1 MTELSHSARDAHN
14 RADPSPSGPLEPPG
28 ISCLLGDAVAMAKD
42 KSVNRTLQ
50 YQQTLMY
57 GRYTQELGVYAK
69 EEAARLRDGGGLR
82 RNASVRGRTADVLE
96 YQKDPCAKCQLC
108 ASRCQKFLI
117 LRVGEDWIFLILL
130 GLLMALVSWVMD
142 YAIAFCQEAQKWM
155 YAGLDSNLLLQ
166 YLAWVTYPVVL
177 ITFSAGFTQ
186 ILAPQAVGSGIPEM
200 KTILRGVVLKEYLT
214 FKTFVAK
221 VIGLTCA
228 LGSGMPLGKEGP
240 FVHVAS
246 LCAALL
252 SKFMAALFG
261 GIFMEEPFEGS
272 KNELRNTE
280 MLSAAC
286 AVGVGCCFAA
296 PIGGVLFSIEVT
308 STFFAVRNYWR
319 GFFAATFSA
328 FIFRVLAVWNKD
340 EETITALFKTRF
352 RLDFPFDLQELPAFA
367 VLGIA
372 CGFGGALFVYLN
384 RLIVECMR
392 KQKTINKFL
401 LRNPSLPVRRLVYP
415 ALVTLLVSTLT
426 FPPGFGQFMAGQLT
440 QHESLVALFDNRTWC
455 RQGVAEEFDYISHHQ
470 AWRHP
475 QVNVFVTL
483 FLFIVMK
490 FWMSAVA
497 TTMPVPCGAFMPVFL
512 IGAAFGRLVGEVM
525 AAMFPDGIHADGSVY
540 PIVPG
545 GYAVVGAA
553 ALSGAVTHTVS
564 TAVIVFELTGQ
575 ISHILPVMIAVIL
588 ANAVAQALQPSLYD
602 SIIRIKK
609 LPYLPELG
617 MGHHEKYNIRVEDIM
632 VRDVRYITLT
642 SSYRELQEMLLT
654 SQLKTLALVESRG
667 EEEPDLGTDAPVRG
681 RGGSGVLPVPDS
693 MILLGS
699 IERLQLQSLL
709 GQQLGLQRRLEQLQA
724 LAHNNGTQDLLPG
737 PPGPPGDSSP
747 SSPSDSPAGAH
758 ARQAVR
764 FLISTEESSSFS
776 PAASNVQLPLKSAL
790 KTTETPNSSQTL
802 SCADPDKELLEVR
815 HWKSPAPP
823 IAPHKAAGKRV
834 RISVADS
841 AEVEDCMSPSEVS
854 EWEEQQLD
862 EQVDFKNCKID
873 PAPFQLVEQ
882 TSLHKT
888 HTIFSLLGLDHAYV
902 TSMGRLVGV
911 VSLKEL
917 RKAIEGSVTVT
928 GVKVRPPLASFRDC
942 GNSTTVSEV
951 TELHKLCIRHRGLSL
966 PRGPN
971 RPEAKDAPDVSY
983 KEIPVSITDPSDL
996 EQESRRAGGT
1006 SLESVFQ
1013 ESPSLTEDQSEFTY
1027 DCSPSHTEESELA
1040 CDYDPLTHPP
1050 EPDAA
1055 EQEEREGPATKT
1067 DLSGPE
1073 EGGGPAHAEGT
1084 AAAFR
1089 DSSL

>member
-1 MTELSHSARDAHN
+1 M
-14 RADPSPSGPLEPPG
+14 
-28 ISCLLGDAVAMAKD
+28 VKD
-42 KSVNRTLQ
+42 KPVERTLQ

-69 EEAARLRDGGGLR
+69 EEAARLRDGGVRDGGGLR
-82 RNASVRGRTADVLE
+82 RNTSVRSRAGDLLE
-96 YQKDPCAKCQLC
+96 YEKDPCAKCHLC

-117 LRVGEDWIFLILL
+117 SRVGEDWIFLILL

-155 YAGLDSNLLLQ
+155 YGGLDSNMLLQ
-166 YLAWVTYPVVL
+166 YIAWVTYPVVL

-261 GIFMEEPFEGS
+261 GIYMEEPFEGS

-328 FIFRVLAVWNKD
+328 FIFRVLAVWNQE

-455 RQGVAEEFDYISHHQ
+455 RQGVAEEFDYISHHH
-470 AWRHP
+470 AWKHP
-475 QVNVFVTL
+475 QVNVFITL
-483 FLFIVMK
+483 ILFIIMK

-512 IGAAFGRLVGEVM
+512 IGAGFGRLVGEIM
-525 AAMFPDGIHADGSVY
+525 ATMFPDGIHEDGSVY

-632 VRDVRYITLT
+632 VRDVSYITLN
-642 SSYRELQEMLLT
+642 SSYRDLQEMLLT
-654 SQLKTLALVESRG
+654 GQLKTLALVECR
-667 EEEPDLGTDAPVRG
+667 
-681 RGGSGVLPVPDS
+681 DS

-709 GQQLGLQRRLEQLQA
+709 SLQLGHQRRLEYLRE
-724 LAHNNGTQDLLPG
+724 LAQDNGTHDPLPSLTS
-737 PPGPPGDSSP
+737 DSSP
-747 SSPSDSPAGAH
+747 SSPCGQSHLNASTSTG
-758 ARQAVR
+758 ARQGVR
-764 FLISTEESSSFS
+764 FLVSTQEISTEESSSFS
-776 PAASNVQLPLKSAL
+776 PAVSGAQLPLKSAL
-790 KTTETPNSSQTL
+790 KTVSAISETETPNSSQTL
-802 SCADPDKELLEVR
+802 SCADPDKELLE
-815 HWKSPAPP
+815 SPAGPAPP
-823 IAPHKAAGKRV
+823 EKRKPKRV
-834 RISVADS
+834 RISMADS
-841 AEVEDCMSPSEVS
+841 AEVEDCMTPSEIA

-862 EQVDFKNCKID
+862 ELVDFKNCKID

-928 GVKVRPPLASFRDC
+928 GVKVRPPLASFRDS

-951 TELHKLCIRHRGLSL
+951 TELHKLCMRHRGLTL
-966 PRGPN
+966 PREPKPLDGANQSNHPYTDVPITFSDQTN
-971 RPEAKDAPDVSY
+971 LQFETSLGDVSNPLS
-983 KEIPVSITDPSDL
+983 ELVL
-996 EQESRRAGGT
+996 
-1006 SLESVFQ
+1006 Q
-1013 ESPSLTEDQSEFTY
+1013 ESPSFNEDQSQFTF

-1040 CDYDPLTHPP
+1040 CDYDPPTQTP
-1050 EPDAA
+1050 EPEET
-1055 EQEEREGPATKT
+1055 EQELGSPSPNNDQSEPVGEGSTVHLEDRT
-1067 DLSGPE
+1067 E
-1073 EGGGPAHAEGT
+1073 
-1084 AAAFR
+1084 
-1089 DSSL
+1089 

>member
-1 MTELSHSARDAHN
+1 
-14 RADPSPSGPLEPPG
+14 PL
-28 ISCLLGDAVAMAKD
+28 AVAVAA
-42 KSVNRTLQ
+42 VEVEATV
-50 YQQTLMY
+50 MY

-69 EEAARLRDGGGLR
+69 EEAARLRDGGVRDGGGLR
-82 RNASVRGRTADVLE
+82 RNTSVRSRAADLLE
-96 YQKDPCAKCQLC
+96 YEKDPCAKCQMC

-117 LRVGEDWIFLILL
+117 SRVGEDWIFLILL

-155 YAGLDSNLLLQ
+155 YGGLDSNMLLQ
-166 YLAWVTYPVVL
+166 YIAWVTYPVVL

-261 GIFMEEPFEGS
+261 GTYM
-272 KNELRNTE
+272 NELRNTE

-328 FIFRVLAVWNKD
+328 FIFRVLAVWNQE

-367 VLGIA
+367 ILGIA

-401 LRNPSLPVRRLVYP
+401 LRKRLVYP

-455 RQGVAEEFDYISHHQ
+455 RQGVAEEFDYISHSH
-470 AWRHP
+470 AWKHP
-475 QVNVFVTL
+475 QVNVFITL
-483 FLFIVMK
+483 ILFIIMK

-512 IGAAFGRLVGEVM
+512 IGAAFGRLVGEIM

-588 ANAVAQALQPSLYD
+588 ANAVAQSLQPSLYD

-632 VRDVRYITLT
+632 VRDVRFITLT
-642 SSYRELQEMLLT
+642 SSYRDLQEVLLT
-654 SQLKTLALVESRG
+654 GQLKTLALVESR
-667 EEEPDLGTDAPVRG
+667 
-681 RGGSGVLPVPDS
+681 DS

-699 IERLQLQSLL
+699 IERSQLQSLL
-709 GQQLGLQRRLEQLQA
+709 SHQLGRQRRLEHLRQLAQD
-724 LAHNNGTQDLLPG
+724 NGTHDHLPSLAT
-737 PPGPPGDSSP
+737 DSTP
-747 SSPSDSPAGAH
+747 SSPCAH
-758 ARQAVR
+758 THAHINATTNTNTRQGVR
-764 FLISTEESSSFS
+764 FLVST
-776 PAASNVQLPLKSAL
+776 Q
-790 KTTETPNSSQTL
+790 Q
-802 SCADPDKELLEVR
+802 
-815 HWKSPAPP
+815 
-823 IAPHKAAGKRV
+823 IA
-834 RISVADS
+834 
-841 AEVEDCMSPSEVS
+841 

-862 EQVDFKNCKID
+862 MPVDFKNCKID
-873 PAPFQLVEQ
+873 PAPFQLVER

-902 TSMGRLVGV
+902 TSTGRLVGV
-911 VSLKEL
+911 VSLKE
-917 RKAIEGSVTVT
+917 
-928 GVKVRPPLASFRDC
+928 VRMCIDLAV
-942 GNSTTVSEV
+942 VS
-951 TELHKLCIRHRGLSL
+951 
-966 PRGPN
+966 
-971 RPEAKDAPDVSY
+971 AY
-983 KEIPVSITDPSDL
+983 
-996 EQESRRAGGT
+996 
-1006 SLESVFQ
+1006 
-1013 ESPSLTEDQSEFTY
+1013 
-1027 DCSPSHTEESELA
+1027 
-1040 CDYDPLTHPP
+1040 
-1050 EPDAA
+1050 
-1055 EQEEREGPATKT
+1055 
-1067 DLSGPE
+1067 
-1073 EGGGPAHAEGT
+1073 
-1084 AAAFR
+1084 
-1089 DSSL
+1089 

>member
-1 MTELSHSARDAHN
+1 M
-14 RADPSPSGPLEPPG
+14 
-28 ISCLLGDAVAMAKD
+28 VKD
-42 KSVNRTLQ
+42 KAEDRTLQ

-69 EEAARLRDGGGLR
+69 EEAARLRDGGVRDGGGLR
-82 RNASVRGRTADVLE
+82 RNTSVRSRAADLLE
-96 YQKDPCAKCQLC
+96 YEKDPCAKCHLC

-117 LRVGEDWIFLILL
+117 SRVGEDWIFLILL

-155 YAGLDSNLLLQ
+155 YGGLDSNMLLQ
-166 YLAWVTYPVVL
+166 YIAWVTYPVVL

-261 GIFMEEPFEGS
+261 GIFMVRMEEPFEGS

-328 FIFRVLAVWNKD
+328 FIFRVLAVWNQE

-367 VLGIA
+367 ILGIA

-415 ALVTLLVSTLT
+415 ALVTLLISTLT

-455 RQGVAEEFDYISHHQ
+455 RQGVAEEFDYISHHH
-470 AWRHP
+470 AWKHP
-475 QVNVFVTL
+475 QVNVFITL
-483 FLFIVMK
+483 ILFIIMK

-512 IGAAFGRLVGEVM
+512 IGAAFGRLVGEIM
-525 AAMFPDGIHADGSVY
+525 ATMFPDGIHADGSVY

-588 ANAVAQALQPSLYD
+588 ANAVAQSLQPSLYD

-632 VRDVRYITLT
+632 VRDVRYITLN
-642 SSYRELQEMLLT
+642 SSYRDLQEMLLT
-654 SQLKTLALVESRG
+654 GQLKTLALVESR
-667 EEEPDLGTDAPVRG
+667 
-681 RGGSGVLPVPDS
+681 DS

-709 GQQLGLQRRLEQLQA
+709 SLQLGRQRRLEYLRQLAQD
-724 LAHNNGTQDLLPG
+724 NGTQDHLPSLTT
-737 PPGPPGDSSP
+737 DSTP
-747 SSPSDSPAGAH
+747 SSPSAH
-758 ARQAVR
+758 THINASTNTNARQAVR

-776 PAASNVQLPLKSAL
+776 PVVSNVQLPLKSAL
-790 KTTETPNSSQTL
+790 KTVSAISNTETPNSSQTL
-802 SCADPDKELLEVR
+802 SSPDQDNELLE
-815 HWKSPAPP
+815 SPAGPAPP
-823 IAPHKAAGKRV
+823 EKRKPKPKRV
-834 RISVADS
+834 RISMADS
-841 AEVEDCMSPSEVS
+841 TEVEDCMTPSDIV

-862 EQVDFKNCKID
+862 EPVDFKNCKID

-942 GNSTTVSEV
+942 GNSTSVSEV

-966 PRGPN
+966 PREPN
-971 RPEAKDAPDVSY
+971 PPDVEDQPDLPY
-983 KEIPVSITDPSDL
+983 KEIPVNFSDQSNL
-996 EQESRRAGGT
+996 QFET
-1006 SLESVFQ
+1006 SPGDVTNQSSELVLQ
-1013 ESPSLTEDQSEFTY
+1013 ESPSFTEDQSEFTF

-1040 CDYDPLTHPP
+1040 CDYDPPTHTP
-1050 EPDAA
+1050 EPDET
-1055 EQEEREGPATKT
+1055 EQEQGSPSLNK

-1073 EGGGPAHAEGT
+1073 GKGSPAHTEDQ
-1084 AAAFR
+1084 FK
-1089 DSSL
+1089 

>member
-1 MTELSHSARDAHN
+1 LPPPDIYQ
-14 RADPSPSGPLEPPG
+14 RALQVEGPS
-28 ISCLLGDAVAMAKD
+28 
-42 KSVNRTLQ
+42 T
-50 YQQTLMY
+50 MY

-69 EEAARLRDGGGLR
+69 EEAARLRDGGVRDGGGVR
-82 RNASVRGRTADVLE
+82 RNTSVRSRAADLLE
-96 YQKDPCAKCQLC
+96 YEKDPCAKCQLC

-117 LRVGEDWIFLILL
+117 SRVGEDWIFLILL

-155 YAGLDSNLLLQ
+155 YGGLDSNMLLQ
-166 YLAWVTYPVVL
+166 YIAWVTYPVVL

-261 GIFMEEPFEGS
+261 GIYM
-272 KNELRNTE
+272 NELRNTE

-328 FIFRVLAVWNKD
+328 FIFRVLAVWNQE

-367 VLGIA
+367 ILGIA

-401 LRNPSLPVRRLVYP
+401 LRKRLVYP

-455 RQGVAEEFDYISHHQ
+455 RQGVAEEFDYISHHH
-470 AWRHP
+470 AWKHP
-475 QVNVFVTL
+475 QVNVFITL
-483 FLFIVMK
+483 ILFIIMK

-512 IGAAFGRLVGEVM
+512 IGAAFGRLVGEIM
-525 AAMFPDGIHADGSVY
+525 ATMFPDGIHADGSVY

-588 ANAVAQALQPSLYD
+588 ANAVAQSLQPSLYD

-632 VRDVRYITLT
+632 VRDVRFITLNST
-642 SSYRELQEMLLT
+642 YRDLQEMLLT
-654 SQLKTLALVESRG
+654 GQLKTLALVESR
-667 EEEPDLGTDAPVRG
+667 
-681 RGGSGVLPVPDS
+681 DS

-709 GQQLGLQRRLEQLQA
+709 SLQLGRQRRLEYLRQLAQD
-724 LAHNNGTQDLLPG
+724 NGTHDHLPSLTT
-737 PPGPPGDSSP
+737 DSTP
-747 SSPSDSPAGAH
+747 SSPCTHTNLNASANAGA
-758 ARQAVR
+758 
-764 FLISTEESSSFS
+764 
-776 PAASNVQLPLKSAL
+776 
-790 KTTETPNSSQTL
+790 
-802 SCADPDKELLEVR
+802 
-815 HWKSPAPP
+815 
-823 IAPHKAAGKRV
+823 RV
-834 RISVADS
+834 RGRQGWAGAKSGLGWVVAI
-841 AEVEDCMSPSEVS
+841 A

-862 EQVDFKNCKID
+862 EPVDFKNCKID

-928 GVKVRPPLASFRDC
+928 GVKVRPPLASFRDS
-942 GNSTTVSEV
+942 GNTTSVSEV

-966 PRGPN
+966 PREPN
-971 RPEAKDAPDVSY
+971 PPDVEDHRN
-983 KEIPVSITDPSDL
+983 KTCLHP
-996 EQESRRAGGT
+996 GKKCFW
-1006 SLESVFQ
+1006 SL
-1013 ESPSLTEDQSEFTY
+1013 
-1027 DCSPSHTEESELA
+1027 
-1040 CDYDPLTHPP
+1040 
-1050 EPDAA
+1050 
-1055 EQEEREGPATKT
+1055 
-1067 DLSGPE
+1067 
-1073 EGGGPAHAEGT
+1073 
-1084 AAAFR
+1084 
-1089 DSSL
+1089 

>member
-1 MTELSHSARDAHN
+1 MPRPSSLRVKL
-14 RADPSPSGPLEPPG
+14 SPSINQSGPGRHPW
-28 ISCLLGDAVAMAKD
+28 V
-42 KSVNRTLQ
+42 
-50 YQQTLMY
+50 MY

-82 RNASVRGRTADVLE
+82 RSTSVRSRSAELLE
-96 YQKDPCAKCQLC
+96 YEKDPCAKCHVC
-108 ASRCQKFLI
+108 TSRCQKFLI
-117 LRVGEDWIFLILL
+117 SRVGEDWIFLILL
-130 GLLMALVSWVMD
+130 GLVMALRYSW
-142 YAIAFCQEAQKWM
+142 WM
-155 YAGLDSNLLLQ
+155 YGGLNSNMLLQ

-261 GIFMEEPFEGS
+261 GIYM
-272 KNELRNTE
+272 NELRNTE

-328 FIFRVLAVWNKD
+328 FIFRVLAVWNQD

-367 VLGIA
+367 ILGIA

-401 LRNPSLPVRRLVYP
+401 LRKRLVFP
-415 ALVTLLVSTLT
+415 AMVTLIISTLT

-440 QHESLVALFDNRTWC
+440 QHESLVALLDNRTWS
-455 RQGVAEEFDYISHHQ
+455 RQGVAEEFDYISHSH
-470 AWRHP
+470 AWKHP
-475 QVNVFVTL
+475 QVNVFITL
-483 FLFIVMK
+483 IFFIVMK
-490 FWMSAVA
+490 VRVCFKLER
-497 TTMPVPCGAFMPVFL
+497 VFVC
-512 IGAAFGRLVGEVM
+512 AAFGRLVGETM
-525 AAMFPDGIHADGSVY
+525 AVMFPDGIHADGSVY

-588 ANAVAQALQPSLYD
+588 ANAVAQSLQPSLYD

-617 MGHHEKYNIRVEDIM
+617 MGHHEKYNVRVEDIM
-632 VRDVRYITLT
+632 VRDVRYITLS
-642 SSYRELQEMLLT
+642 SSYRDVQEVLLIG
-654 SQLKTLALVESRG
+654 QLKTLALVESR
-667 EEEPDLGTDAPVRG
+667 
-681 RGGSGVLPVPDS
+681 DS

-699 IERLQLQSLL
+699 IERSQLQSLL
-709 GQQLGLQRRLEQLQA
+709 SLQLGPSRRLDHLRRHA
-724 LAHNNGTQDLLPG
+724 KDNDTHTLDTHTHLSNLGTMDNPLS
-737 PPGPPGDSSP
+737 PPCTHTHSNSTSNSARYGVRFVVSVAEVSRT
-747 SSPSDSPAGAH
+747 H
-758 ARQAVR
+758 ARVMR
-764 FLISTEESSSFS
+764 VLN
-776 PAASNVQLPLKSAL
+776 PLP
-790 KTTETPNSSQTL
+790 Q
-802 SCADPDKELLEVR
+802 
-815 HWKSPAPP
+815 
-823 IAPHKAAGKRV
+823 IA
-834 RISVADS
+834 
-841 AEVEDCMSPSEVS
+841 

-862 EQVDFKNCKID
+862 EPVDFNNCKID
-873 PAPFQLVEQ
+873 PAPFQLVER

-902 TSMGRLVGV
+902 TSTGRLVGV
-911 VSLKEL
+911 VSLREL

-928 GVKVRPPLASFRDC
+928 GVKVRPPLASFRDS
-942 GNSTTVSEV
+942 GNNTTNVSEV
-951 TELHKLCIRHRGLSL
+951 TELHKLWNRHREG
-966 PRGPN
+966 
-971 RPEAKDAPDVSY
+971 A
-983 KEIPVSITDPSDL
+983 TD
-996 EQESRRAGGT
+996 
-1006 SLESVFQ
+1006 
-1013 ESPSLTEDQSEFTY
+1013 
-1027 DCSPSHTEESELA
+1027 
-1040 CDYDPLTHPP
+1040 
-1050 EPDAA
+1050 
-1055 EQEEREGPATKT
+1055 
-1067 DLSGPE
+1067 
-1073 EGGGPAHAEGT
+1073 
-1084 AAAFR
+1084 
-1089 DSSL
+1089 DSMVC

>member
-1 MTELSHSARDAHN
+1 M
-14 RADPSPSGPLEPPG
+14 
-28 ISCLLGDAVAMAKD
+28 VKD
-42 KSVNRTLQ
+42 KAENRTLQ

-69 EEAARLRDGGGLR
+69 EEAARLRDGGVRDGGGLR
-82 RNASVRGRTADVLE
+82 RNTSVRSRAADLLE
-96 YQKDPCAKCQLC
+96 YEKDPCSKCQLC

-117 LRVGEDWIFLILL
+117 SRVGEDWIFLILL

-155 YAGLDSNLLLQ
+155 YGGLDSNLLLQ
-166 YLAWVTYPVVL
+166 YIAWVTYPVVL

-252 SKFMAALFG
+252 SKLMAALFG

-328 FIFRVLAVWNKD
+328 FIFRVLAVWNQE

-367 VLGIA
+367 ILGIA

-401 LRNPSLPVRRLVYP
+401 LRKRLVYP

-455 RQGVAEEFDYISHHQ
+455 RQGVAEEFDYISHHH
-470 AWRHP
+470 AWKHP
-475 QVNVFVTL
+475 QVNVFITL
-483 FLFIVMK
+483 ILFIIMK

-588 ANAVAQALQPSLYD
+588 ANAVAQSLQPSLYD

-632 VRDVRYITLT
+632 VRDVRYITLN

-654 SQLKTLALVESRG
+654 GQLKTLALVESR
-667 EEEPDLGTDAPVRG
+667 
-681 RGGSGVLPVPDS
+681 DS

-699 IERLQLQSLL
+699 IERLQLQALL
-709 GQQLGLQRRLEQLQA
+709 SSQLGVQRRLEYLRQLAQD
-724 LAHNNGTQDLLPG
+724 NGTQDHLPSLTT
-737 PPGPPGDSSP
+737 DSTP
-747 SSPSDSPAGAH
+747 SSPCAH
-758 ARQAVR
+758 THTNASTNTRQAVR

-776 PAASNVQLPLKSAL
+776 PVVSNVQLPLKSAL
-790 KTTETPNSSQTL
+790 KTVSAISDTETPNSSQTL
-802 SCADPDKELLEVR
+802 SCADQDKELLE
-815 HWKSPAPP
+815 SPAGPAPP
-823 IAPHKAAGKRV
+823 EKRKPKRV
-834 RISVADS
+834 RISMADS
-841 AEVEDCMSPSEVS
+841 TEVEDCMTPSEIA

-862 EQVDFKNCKID
+862 EPVDFKNCKID

-942 GNSTTVSEV
+942 GNSTNVSEV

-966 PRGPN
+966 PREPN
-971 RPEAKDAPDVSY
+971 LPDVEEQPDLPY
-983 KEIPVSITDPSDL
+983 KEIPVNFQDQSNLQL
-996 EQESRRAGGT
+996 ETGT
-1006 SLESVFQ
+1006 TNPLSELVLQ
-1013 ESPSLTEDQSEFTY
+1013 ESPSFTEDQSEFTF

-1040 CDYDPLTHPP
+1040 CDYDPPTHTP
-1050 EPDAA
+1050 EPDET
-1055 EQEEREGPATKT
+1055 EQEQGSLSLNK
-1067 DLSGPE
+1067 DLSEPE
-1073 EGGGPAHAEGT
+1073 VEGSPAHTE
-1084 AAAFR
+1084 
-1089 DSSL
+1089 DQSE

>member
-1 MTELSHSARDAHN
+1 M
-14 RADPSPSGPLEPPG
+14 
-28 ISCLLGDAVAMAKD
+28 VKD
-42 KSVNRTLQ
+42 KVENRPLQ

-82 RNASVRGRTADVLE
+82 RNASLRNRAADLLD
-96 YQKDPCAKCQLC
+96 YDGDSCAKCQSC
-108 ASRCQKFLI
+108 ASRCQRFLI
-117 LRVGEDWIFLILL
+117 SRVGEDWIFLILL

-155 YAGLDSNLLLQ
+155 YGGLDSNLLLQ
-166 YLAWVTYPVVL
+166 YIAWVTYPVVL

-328 FIFRVLAVWNKD
+328 FIFRVLAVWNQE

-367 VLGIA
+367 ILGIA

-392 KQKTINKFL
+392 RRKSINKLL

-455 RQGVAEEFDYISHHQ
+455 RQGVAEEFDYISHHH
-470 AWRHP
+470 AWKHP
-475 QVNVFVTL
+475 QVNVFITL
-483 FLFIVMK
+483 VLFIIMK

-512 IGAAFGRLVGEVM
+512 IGAAFGRLVGEIM

-588 ANAVAQALQPSLYD
+588 ANAVAQSLQPSLYD

-632 VRDVRYITLT
+632 VRDVRYITLN

-654 SQLKTLALVESRG
+654 GQLKTLALVESR
-667 EEEPDLGTDAPVRG
+667 
-681 RGGSGVLPVPDS
+681 DS

-709 GQQLGLQRRLEQLQA
+709 SLQLGVQQRLECFRQLAQD
-724 LAHNNGTQDLLPG
+724 NGAQDRLTTG
-737 PPGPPGDSSP
+737 SSTP
-747 SSPSDSPAGAH
+747 SSPCSHTHVNSSTNT
-758 ARQAVR
+758 RQAVR
-764 FLISTEESSSFS
+764 FLVSAQEISTEESSSFS
-776 PAASNVQLPLKSAL
+776 PVVSNIQLPLKSAL
-790 KTTETPNSSQTL
+790 KTASAIRTTETPNSSQTL
-802 SCADPDKELLEVR
+802 SCSDQDKELLE
-815 HWKSPAPP
+815 SPAGPASP
-823 IAPHKAAGKRV
+823 EKRKPKRV

-841 AEVEDCMSPSEVS
+841 AEVDDCITPSEIT

-862 EQVDFKNCKID
+862 KPVDFKNCKID

-902 TSMGRLVGV
+902 TSMGRLVGA

-928 GVKVRPPLASFRDC
+928 GVKVRPPLASFRNS
-942 GNSTTVSEV
+942 GNNANVSEV
-951 TELHKLCIRHRGLSL
+951 TELHKLCIRHRGLSF
-966 PRGPN
+966 PREP
-971 RPEAKDAPDVSY
+971 DAPEVGGQPDFAYEES
-983 KEIPVSITDPSDL
+983 PVNFPDQSDL
-996 EQESRRAGGT
+996 QLET
-1006 SLESVFQ
+1006 SPCGIANPSSESVLQ
-1013 ESPSLTEDQSEFTY
+1013 DSPSFTEDQSEFTFDY
-1027 DCSPSHTEESELA
+1027 SPSHTEESELA
-1040 CDYDPLTHPP
+1040 CEYDPPTHTP
-1050 EPDAA
+1050 EPDEADQ
-1055 EQEEREGPATKT
+1055 EQGAQSLNM
-1067 DLSGPE
+1067 DLSEPAGEGISTHPE
-1073 EGGGPAHAEGT
+1073 DPLE
-1084 AAAFR
+1084 
-1089 DSSL
+1089 

>member
-1 MTELSHSARDAHN
+1 MLGQLCVAPQSLGANPESLMTQLA
-14 RADPSPSGPLEPPG
+14 
-28 ISCLLGDAVAMAKD
+28 
-42 KSVNRTLQ
+42 LQ
-50 YQQTLMY
+50 YSTLNHCT
-57 GRYTQELGVYAK
+57 TQEAQG
-69 EEAARLRDGGGLR
+69 ERENGTEGGRERERDGGREKERKVAVYLIGLMYLC
-82 RNASVRGRTADVLE
+82 V
-96 YQKDPCAKCQLC
+96 CA
-108 ASRCQKFLI
+108 
-117 LRVGEDWIFLILL
+117 
-130 GLLMALVSWVMD
+130 
-142 YAIAFCQEAQKWM
+142 AQKWM
-155 YAGLDSNLLLQ
+155 YGGLDSNMLLQ

-186 ILAPQAVGSGIPEM
+186 ILSPQAVGSGIPEM

-252 SKFMAALFG
+252 SKFLAALFG
-261 GIFMEEPFEGS
+261 GLY

-328 FIFRVLAVWNKD
+328 FIFRVLAVWNQD

-367 VLGIA
+367 ILGIA

-401 LRNPSLPVRRLVYP
+401 LRKRLVYP
-415 ALVTLLVSTLT
+415 AMVTLIISTLT

-440 QHESLVALFDNRTWC
+440 QHESLVALLDNRTWC
-455 RQGVAEEFDYISHHQ
+455 RQGVAEEFDYISHSH
-470 AWRHP
+470 AWKHP
-475 QVNVFVTL
+475 QVNVFITL
-483 FLFIVMK
+483 ILFIVMK

-512 IGAAFGRLVGEVM
+512 IGAAFGRLVGETM
-525 AAMFPDGIHADGSVY
+525 AVMFPDGIHADGSVY

-588 ANAVAQALQPSLYD
+588 ANAVAQSLQPSLYD

-632 VRDVRYITLT
+632 VRDVRYITLS
-642 SSYRELQEMLLT
+642 SSYREVQEVLMT
-654 SQLKTLALVESRG
+654 GQLKTLALVES
-667 EEEPDLGTDAPVRG
+667 T
-681 RGGSGVLPVPDS
+681 DS

-699 IERLQLQSLL
+699 IERSQLQSLL
-709 GQQLGLQRRLEQLQA
+709 SLQLGPTRRLDHLRRHAQD
-724 LAHNNGTQDLLPG
+724 NGTHTHTLGAHTHLDTM
-737 PPGPPGDSSP
+737 
-747 SSPSDSPAGAH
+747 DSPPSPPCTH
-758 ARQAVR
+758 THSYTSNSSNTSARHGVR
-764 FLISTEESSSFS
+764 FL
-776 PAASNVQLPLKSAL
+776 V
-790 KTTETPNSSQTL
+790 
-802 SCADPDKELLEVR
+802 
-815 HWKSPAPP
+815 
-823 IAPHKAAGKRV
+823 
-834 RISVADS
+834 SVA
-841 AEVEDCMSPSEVS
+841 EVIWNPLPQIA

-862 EQVDFKNCKID
+862 EPVDFNNCKID
-873 PAPFQLVEQ
+873 PAPFQLVER

-902 TSMGRLVGV
+902 TSTGRLVGV
-911 VSLKEL
+911 VSLRE
-917 RKAIEGSVTVT
+917 V
-928 GVKVRPPLASFRDC
+928 GV
-942 GNSTTVSEV
+942 
-951 TELHKLCIRHRGLSL
+951 
-966 PRGPN
+966 
-971 RPEAKDAPDVSY
+971 
-983 KEIPVSITDPSDL
+983 PV
-996 EQESRRAGGT
+996 
-1006 SLESVFQ
+1006 
-1013 ESPSLTEDQSEFTY
+1013 
-1027 DCSPSHTEESELA
+1027 H
-1040 CDYDPLTHPP
+1040 
-1050 EPDAA
+1050 
-1055 EQEEREGPATKT
+1055 
-1067 DLSGPE
+1067 
-1073 EGGGPAHAEGT
+1073 
-1084 AAAFR
+1084 
-1089 DSSL
+1089 

>member
-1 MTELSHSARDAHN
+1 ME
-14 RADPSPSGPLEPPG
+14 
-28 ISCLLGDAVAMAKD
+28 
-42 KSVNRTLQ
+42 Q
-50 YQQTLMY
+50 MY

-69 EEAARLRDGGGLR
+69 EEAARLRDGGVRDGGGLR
-82 RNASVRGRTADVLE
+82 RNTSVRSRAADLLDYE
-96 YQKDPCAKCQLC
+96 KDPCAKCHLC

-117 LRVGEDWIFLILL
+117 SRVGEDWIFLILL

-155 YAGLDSNLLLQ
+155 YGGLDSNMLLQ
-166 YLAWVTYPVVL
+166 YIAWVTYPVVL

-252 SKFMAALFG
+252 SKFMAPLFG
-261 GIFMEEPFEGS
+261 RIYMEEPFEGS

-328 FIFRVLAVWNKD
+328 FIFRVLAVWNQE

-367 VLGIA
+367 ILGIA

-401 LRNPSLPVRRLVYP
+401 LRKRLVYP

-455 RQGVAEEFDYISHHQ
+455 RHGVAEEFDYISHHNG
-470 AWRHP
+470 WKHP
-475 QVNVFVTL
+475 QVNVFITL
-483 FLFIVMK
+483 ILFIIMK

-512 IGAAFGRLVGEVM
+512 IGAAFGRLVGEIM
-525 AAMFPDGIHADGSVY
+525 ATMFPDGIHADGSVY

-588 ANAVAQALQPSLYD
+588 ANAVAQSLQPSLYD

-632 VRDVRYITLT
+632 VRDVRYITLN
-642 SSYRELQEMLLT
+642 SCYRDLQEMLLT
-654 SQLKTLALVESRG
+654 GQLKTLALVES
-667 EEEPDLGTDAPVRG
+667 
-681 RGGSGVLPVPDS
+681 SDS

-709 GQQLGLQRRLEQLQA
+709 SIQLGRQQRLEYLRQLAQDNGMHDH
-724 LAHNNGTQDLLPG
+724 LASLTT
-737 PPGPPGDSSP
+737 DSTP
-747 SSPSDSPAGAH
+747 SSPCSHTNINASTNTS

-764 FLISTEESSSFS
+764 FLVSTQQISTEESSSFS
-776 PAASNVQLPLKSAL
+776 PVVSNAQLPLKSAL
-790 KTTETPNSSQTL
+790 KTVSAISDTETPNSSQTL
-802 SCADPDKELLEVR
+802 SCADHDKEVLE
-815 HWKSPAPP
+815 SPAGP
-823 IAPHKAAGKRV
+823 APSENRKPKRV
-834 RISVADS
+834 RISMADS
-841 AEVEDCMSPSEVS
+841 TEVEDGMTPSDIA

-862 EQVDFKNCKID
+862 EPVDFKNCKID

-928 GVKVRPPLASFRDC
+928 GVKVRPPLASFRDS
-942 GNSTTVSEV
+942 GNSTSVSEV

-966 PRGPN
+966 PREPN
-971 RPEAKDAPDVSY
+971 PPDVADQPDLSY
-983 KEIPVSITDPSDL
+983 KEIPVNFSDQSNL
-996 EQESRRAGGT
+996 QFET
-1006 SLESVFQ
+1006 SPGDVSSQSSELVLQ
-1013 ESPSLTEDQSEFTY
+1013 ESPSFTEDPSDFTF

-1040 CDYDPLTHPP
+1040 CDYDPPTHTP
-1050 EPDAA
+1050 EPDDT
-1055 EQEEREGPATKT
+1055 EQAQGSPSLNNDQSEPEGQGIPVHTK
-1067 DLSGPE
+1067 DQSE
-1073 EGGGPAHAEGT
+1073 
-1084 AAAFR
+1084 
-1089 DSSL
+1089 

>member
-1 MTELSHSARDAHN
+1 
-14 RADPSPSGPLEPPG
+14 
-28 ISCLLGDAVAMAKD
+28 
-42 KSVNRTLQ
+42 
-50 YQQTLMY
+50 MY

-69 EEAARLRDGGGLR
+69 EEAARLRDGGVRDGGGLR
-82 RNASVRGRTADVLE
+82 RNTSVRSRAADLLE
-96 YQKDPCAKCQLC
+96 YEKDPCAKCHLC

-117 LRVGEDWIFLILL
+117 SRVGEDWIFLILL

-142 YAIAFCQEAQKWM
+142 YAIAFCQEAQNWM
-155 YAGLDSNLLLQ
+155 YGGLDSNLLLQ
-166 YLAWVTYPVVL
+166 YIAWVTYPVVL

-261 GIFMEEPFEGS
+261 GIFM
-272 KNELRNTE
+272 NELRNTE

-328 FIFRVLAVWNKD
+328 FIFRVLAVWNQE

-367 VLGIA
+367 ILGIA

-401 LRNPSLPVRRLVYP
+401 LRKRLVYP

-455 RQGVAEEFDYISHHQ
+455 RQGVAEEFDYISHHH
-470 AWRHP
+470 AWKHP
-475 QVNVFVTL
+475 QVNVFITL
-483 FLFIVMK
+483 ILFIIMK

-512 IGAAFGRLVGEVM
+512 IGAGFGRLVGEIM

-588 ANAVAQALQPSLYD
+588 ANAVAQSLQPSLYD

-632 VRDVRYITLT
+632 VRDVRFITLN

-654 SQLKTLALVESRG
+654 GQLKTLALVESR
-667 EEEPDLGTDAPVRG
+667 
-681 RGGSGVLPVPDS
+681 DS

-709 GQQLGLQRRLEQLQA
+709 SLQLGRKRRLEYLRQLAQD
-724 LAHNNGTQDLLPG
+724 NGTQDHLPSLTT
-737 PPGPPGDSSP
+737 DSTP
-747 SSPSDSPAGAH
+747 SVRGRHGGAGLGRSE
-758 ARQAVR
+758 ARTKQEMYENERLKCRVYT
-764 FLISTEESSSFS
+764 FSVVSS
-776 PAASNVQLPLKSAL
+776 
-790 KTTETPNSSQTL
+790 
-802 SCADPDKELLEVR
+802 
-815 HWKSPAPP
+815 
-823 IAPHKAAGKRV
+823 
-834 RISVADS
+834 
-841 AEVEDCMSPSEVS
+841 VS
-854 EWEEQQLD
+854 LQIGEWEEQQLD
-862 EQVDFKNCKID
+862 EPVDFKNCKID

-942 GNSTTVSEV
+942 GNSTSVSEV

-966 PRGPN
+966 PR
-971 RPEAKDAPDVSY
+971 ETFCLCDIFLY
-983 KEIPVSITDPSDL
+983 CQQIP
-996 EQESRRAGGT
+996 
-1006 SLESVFQ
+1006 
-1013 ESPSLTEDQSEFTY
+1013 
-1027 DCSPSHTEESELA
+1027 
-1040 CDYDPLTHPP
+1040 
-1050 EPDAA
+1050 
-1055 EQEEREGPATKT
+1055 
-1067 DLSGPE
+1067 
-1073 EGGGPAHAEGT
+1073 
-1084 AAAFR
+1084 
-1089 DSSL
+1089 

>member
-1 MTELSHSARDAHN
+1 MFGH
-14 RADPSPSGPLEPPG
+14 
-28 ISCLLGDAVAMAKD
+28 
-42 KSVNRTLQ
+42 
-50 YQQTLMY
+50 
-57 GRYTQELGVYAK
+57 
-69 EEAARLRDGGGLR
+69 
-82 RNASVRGRTADVLE
+82 
-96 YQKDPCAKCQLC
+96 DPCVFPAVCT
-108 ASRCQKFLI
+108 SRCQRFLI
-117 LRVGEDWIFLILL
+117 SRVGEDWIFLILL
-130 GLLMALVSWVMD
+130 GLVMALVSWVMD
-142 YAIAFCQEAQKWM
+142 YTIAFCQQAQKWM
-155 YAGLDSNLLLQ
+155 YGGLDSNMLLQ

-252 SKFMAALFG
+252 SKFMALFG
-261 GIFMEEPFEGS
+261 GIYM
-272 KNELRNTE
+272 NELRNTE

-372 CGFGGALFVYLN
+372 SGFGGALFVYLN
-384 RLIVECMR
+384 RLIVESMR

-401 LRNPSLPVRRLVYP
+401 LKKRLVYP

-440 QHESLVALFDNRTWC
+440 QHESLVALFDNRTWYK
-455 RQGVAEEFDYISHHQ
+455 QGVAEEFEYASHPE
-470 AWRHP
+470 AWKHP
-475 QVNVFVTL
+475 QVSVFITL
-483 FLFIVMK
+483 LLFIVMK

-512 IGAAFGRLVGEVM
+512 IGAAFGRLVGESM
-525 AAMFPDGIHADGSVY
+525 AAVFPEGIHTDSTVY

-588 ANAVAQALQPSLYD
+588 ANAVAQSLQPSLYD
-602 SIIRIKK
+602 SIIRIQK

-617 MGHHEKYNIRVEDIM
+617 WGQEKYNIRVEDIM
-632 VRDVRYITLT
+632 VRDVRYITL
-642 SSYRELQEMLLT
+642 SSTYRDLQEALLAGH
-654 SQLKTLALVESRG
+654 LKTLALVESR
-667 EEEPDLGTDAPVRG
+667 E
-681 RGGSGVLPVPDS
+681 S

-699 IERLQLQSLL
+699 IERSQLQSLL
-709 GQQLGLQRRLEQLQA
+709 SEQLGRARRLEYLRERAQDNG
-724 LAHNNGTQDLLPG
+724 AHVPSFSR
-737 PPGPPGDSSP
+737 DSSP
-747 SSPSDSPAGAH
+747 KASRG
-758 ARQAVR
+758 VR
-764 FLISTEESSSFS
+764 FLISTEESSYS
-776 PAASNVQLPLKSAL
+776 PTLTNSQIPLKSAL
-790 KTTETPNSSQTL
+790 KTVSSISNTETLNSSPSV
-802 SCADPDKELLEVR
+802 SCGEPVKEQEEDGPD
-815 HWKSPAPP
+815 
-823 IAPHKAAGKRV
+823 
-834 RISVADS
+834 
-841 AEVEDCMSPSEVS
+841 VEDDMSTAEIA

-862 EQVDFKNCKID
+862 ESVNFNNCKID
-873 PAPFQLVEQ
+873 PAPFQLVER

-902 TSMGRLVGV
+902 TSTGRLVGV

-928 GVKVRPPLASFRDC
+928 GVKVRPPLASFRDS
-942 GNSTTVSEV
+942 GTSSSVSEV
-951 TELHKLCIRHRGLSL
+951 TELHKLWSRHRSLSL
-966 PRGPN
+966 PREPN
-971 RPEAKDAPDVSY
+971 LPDLG
-983 KEIPVSITDPSDL
+983 DQL
-996 EQESRRAGGT
+996 EQPSEG
-1006 SLESVFQ
+1006 SLVNETDCTELSSQ
-1013 ESPSLTEDQSEFTY
+1013 NSPLHTEDQSEITY
-1027 DCSPSHTEESELA
+1027 ADATPSEEHRSELPCDSDSAHHLEDFSETASEDGLVQNDELA
-1040 CDYDPLTHPP
+1040 CEGSPSIAGDQP
-1050 EPDAA
+1050 E
-1055 EQEEREGPATKT
+1055 
-1067 DLSGPE
+1067 
-1073 EGGGPAHAEGT
+1073 
-1084 AAAFR
+1084 
-1089 DSSL
+1089 

>member
-1 MTELSHSARDAHN
+1 GDLMLL
-14 RADPSPSGPLEPPG
+14 LEQN
-28 ISCLLGDAVAMAKD
+28 LE
-42 KSVNRTLQ
+42 
-50 YQQTLMY
+50 YELMY
-57 GRYTQELGVYAK
+57 GRYTQELGAYAK
-69 EEAARLRDGGGLR
+69 EEAARLREDGALRRGGG
-82 RNASVRGRTADVLE
+82 VRSQTPEQLE
-96 YQKDPCAKCQLC
+96 YEKDPCAKCQREC
-108 ASRCQKFLI
+108 VCRFLI
-117 LRVGEDWIFLILL
+117 SRVGEDWIFLILL

-142 YAIAFCQEAQKWM
+142 YTIAFCQQAQKWM
-155 YAGLDSNLLLQ
+155 YGGLDSNMLLQ

-252 SKFMAALFG
+252 SKFMALFG
-261 GIFMEEPFEGS
+261 GIYL
-272 KNELRNTE
+272 NELRNTE

-352 RLDFPFDLQELPAFA
+352 RLDFPFDLQELPAFV

-372 CGFGGALFVYLN
+372 SGFGGALFVYLN
-384 RLIVECMR
+384 RLIVESMR

-401 LRNPSLPVRRLVYP
+401 LKKRLVYP

-440 QHESLVALFDNRTWC
+440 QHESLVALFDNRTWYK
-455 RQGVAEEFDYISHHQ
+455 QGVAEEFEYSGHPQ
-470 AWRHP
+470 AWKHP
-475 QVNVFVTL
+475 QVSVFITL
-483 FLFIVMK
+483 LLFIVMK

-512 IGAAFGRLVGEVM
+512 IGAAFGRLVGESM
-525 AAMFPDGIHADGSVY
+525 AAVFPDGIHTDSTVY

-588 ANAVAQALQPSLYD
+588 ANAVAQSLQPSLYD
-602 SIIRIKK
+602 SIIRIQK

-617 MGHHEKYNIRVEDIM
+617 WGQEKYNIRVEDIM
-632 VRDVRYITLT
+632 VREVRYITL
-642 SSYRELQEMLLT
+642 SSTYRDLQEALLT
-654 SQLKTLALVESRG
+654 GQLKTLALVESR
-667 EEEPDLGTDAPVRG
+667 
-681 RGGSGVLPVPDS
+681 DS

-699 IERLQLQSLL
+699 TERSQLQSLL
-709 GQQLGLQRRLEQLQA
+709 SEQLGRGRRLEFLRERAQD
-724 LAHNNGTQDLLPG
+724 NGTHVPSFSQ
-737 PPGPPGDSSP
+737 DSSP
-747 SSPSDSPAGAH
+747 KASRGVH
-758 ARQAVR
+758 
-764 FLISTEESSSFS
+764 FLISTEESSYS
-776 PAASNVQLPLKSAL
+776 PTLTNSQIPLKSAL
-790 KTTETPNSSQTL
+790 KTVSSVSNTETLNSTYQNTYTILKPYS
-802 SCADPDKELLEVR
+802 
-815 HWKSPAPP
+815 APP
-823 IAPHKAAGKRV
+823 HEHYPIQSLRYVWSRLSQCIA
-834 RISVADS
+834 
-841 AEVEDCMSPSEVS
+841 

-862 EQVDFKNCKID
+862 EAVNFNNCKID
-873 PAPFQLVEQ
+873 PAPFQLVER

-902 TSMGRLVGV
+902 TSTGRLVGV

-928 GVKVRPPLASFRDC
+928 GVKVRPPLASFRDS
-942 GNSTTVSEV
+942 GTSSSVSEV
-951 TELHKLCIRHRGLSL
+951 TELHKLWSRHKKMSEITKKMQ
-966 PRGPN
+966 N
-971 RPEAKDAPDVSY
+971 FQTSNNAKKTTSSY
-983 KEIPVSITDPSDL
+983 S
-996 EQESRRAGGT
+996 
-1006 SLESVFQ
+1006 
-1013 ESPSLTEDQSEFTY
+1013 
-1027 DCSPSHTEESELA
+1027 
-1040 CDYDPLTHPP
+1040 
-1050 EPDAA
+1050 
-1055 EQEEREGPATKT
+1055 
-1067 DLSGPE
+1067 
-1073 EGGGPAHAEGT
+1073 
-1084 AAAFR
+1084 
-1089 DSSL
+1089 

>member
-1 MTELSHSARDAHN
+1 MVR
-14 RADPSPSGPLEPPG
+14 EP
-28 ISCLLGDAVAMAKD
+28 AEHRV
-42 KSVNRTLQ
+42 LQ

-57 GRYTQELGVYAK
+57 GRYTQELGAYAK
-69 EEAARLRDGGGLR
+69 EEAARLREDAGLR
-82 RNASVRGRTADVLE
+82 RSASVRGQTPEPLE
-96 YQKDPCAKCQLC
+96 YEKDPCTKCQDG
-108 ASRCQKFLI
+108 ATRCRKFLI
-117 LRVGEDWIFLILL
+117 SRVGEDWIFLILL

-142 YAIAFCQEAQKWM
+142 YTIAFCQQAQKWM
-155 YAGLDSNLLLQ
+155 YAGLDSNMLLQ

-252 SKFMAALFG
+252 SKFMALFG
-261 GIFMEEPFEGS
+261 GIYMEEPFVGT

-328 FIFRVLAVWNKD
+328 FIFRVLAVWNQD

-372 CGFGGALFVYLN
+372 SGFGGALFVYLN
-384 RLIVECMR
+384 RIIVESMR

-401 LRNPSLPVRRLVYP
+401 LKKRLVYP
-415 ALVTLLVSTLT
+415 ALVTLLVSSLT

-440 QHESLVALFDNRTWC
+440 QHESLVALFDNRTWYK
-455 RQGVAEEFDYISHHQ
+455 QGVAEEFDFQ
-470 AWRHP
+470 AWKHP
-475 QVNVFVTL
+475 QLNVFVTL
-483 FLFIVMK
+483 LLFVLMK
-490 FWMSAVA
+490 FWMSALA

-512 IGAAFGRLVGEVM
+512 IGAAFGRLVGESM
-525 AAMFPDGIHADGSVY
+525 AAVFPDGINADGTVY

-588 ANAVAQALQPSLYD
+588 ANAVAQSLQPSLYD
-602 SIIRIKK
+602 SIIRIQK

-617 MGHHEKYNIRVEDIM
+617 WGQEKYNIRVEDIM
-632 VRDVRYITLT
+632 VRDVPHITLT
-642 SSYRELQEMLLT
+642 STYRNVQDAMNT
-654 SQLKTLALVESRG
+654 AQLKTVSLVESN
-667 EEEPDLGTDAPVRG
+667 E
-681 RGGSGVLPVPDS
+681 S

-699 IERLQLQSLL
+699 IERSQLQSLL
-709 GQQLGLQRRLEQLQA
+709 SLQLSRAQRLEFLRERAQG
-724 LAHNNGTQDLLPG
+724 N
-737 PPGPPGDSSP
+737 
-747 SSPSDSPAGAH
+747 GAH
-758 ARQAVR
+758 HPTLIGQDGSPTGSHGVR
-764 FLISTEESSSFS
+764 FLISTEESFYS
-776 PAASNVQLPLKSAL
+776 PTVSNSQIPLKSAL
-790 KTTETPNSSQTL
+790 KTVSAVSHTETPNDSQTL
-802 SCADPDKELLEVR
+802 SCEDPEK
-815 HWKSPAPP
+815 
-823 IAPHKAAGKRV
+823 KRV
-834 RISVADS
+834 KKSKVRALARKSRRPRRGRTPMAALD
-841 AEVEDCMSPSEVS
+841 VEDDMTTAEIT
-854 EWEEQQLD
+854 EWEERQLD
-862 EQVDFKNCKID
+862 EPVDFKNCKID
-873 PAPFQLVEQ
+873 PAPFQLVER

-888 HTIFSLLGLDHAYV
+888 HTIFSLLGLDHAFV
-902 TSMGRLVGV
+902 TSTGRLVGV

-928 GVKVRPPLASFRDC
+928 GVKVRPPLASFRDS
-942 GNSTTVSEV
+942 GTSTSVAEV
-951 TELHKLCIRHRGLSL
+951 TEMHRLWNRHRSLSL
-966 PRGPN
+966 PREPSP
-971 RPEAKDAPDVSY
+971 PE
-983 KEIPVSITDPSDL
+983 L
-996 EQESRRAGGT
+996 
-1006 SLESVFQ
+1006 
-1013 ESPSLTEDQSEFTY
+1013 EDQSDLAFDGSPLFSR
-1027 DCSPSHTEESELA
+1027 DCTELSTQNTTLQSDDQSEVVCEPASPSHSPEKLPELP
-1040 CDYDPLTHPP
+1040 CDYDSAQLDVNQSGPVEELCPSPSEEQP
-1050 EPDAA
+1050 EEACEADAA
-1055 EQEEREGPATKT
+1055 DTK
-1067 DLSGPE
+1067 DLVE
-1073 EGGGPAHAEGT
+1073 
-1084 AAAFR
+1084 
-1089 DSSL
+1089 